1 MRAVGSKF
9 FLICHCVVAV
19 AGLTMKSVRA
29 EVAVVV
35 SSNSSLANLTP
46 SEVTEI
52 FLRSS
57 AELPSGRTLVP
68 VDQMEGSGIR
78 NEFYEKVARK
88 NATQLRAY
96 WARRV
101 FTGKG
106 EPPRELPD
114 ANAVKRWVASNPY
127 AVGYI
132 DLAQADSTVKIV
144 LMLR

>member
-1 MRAVGSKF
+1 
-9 FLICHCVVAV
+9 
-19 AGLTMKSVRA
+19 MKSVRA